1 LQHVTRTG
9 DADIRIL
16 IIDENLVRT
25 SILEDGLR
33 EAGFARVVTLADMTN
48 LLRRIVDIDPDVI
61 FIDLENPNRDVLE
74 QMFQV
79 SRTVRRPV
87 AMFVD
92 QSDAGT
98 IEAAIDAGVSAYV
111 VDGLRK
117 DRVRPILDMTISR
130 FNAFN
135 RLRDELD
142 NARRE
147 LEDRKVIERAKGI
160 LMKRRGASEDE
171 AYALLRTTA
180 MSSKQRIADI
190 ARSVVTTAGLLGE
203 EG

>member
-1 LQHVTRTG
+1 VTRTG

-117 DRVRPILDMTISR
+117 DRVKPILDMTISR

-180 MSSKQRIADI
+180 MSSKQRVADI
-190 ARSVVTTAGLLGE
+190 ARSVVTAAGLLGE

>member
-1 LQHVTRTG
+1 VTRTG

-16 IIDENLVRT
+16 IIDDNLVRT

-117 DRVRPILDMTISR
+117 DRVKPILDMTISR

-180 MSSKQRIADI
+180 MSSKQRVADI
-190 ARSVVTTAGLLGE
+190 ARSVVTAAGLLGE

>member
-1 LQHVTRTG
+1 VTRTG

-33 EAGFARVVTLADMTN
+33 EAGFDRVVTLADMTN

-117 DRVRPILDMTISR
+117 DRVKPILDMTISR

-190 ARSVVTTAGLLGE
+190 ARSVVTAAGLLEE